1 MFSDIK
7 LDELPR
13 QPYYQDPIKQL
24 GTGKTIPSIT
34 ADSSSWPA
42 EEPLDLAA

>member
-24 GTGKTIPSIT
+24 GTGKTTPSILG
-34 ADSSSWPA
+34 DLSWPA
-42 EEPLDLAA
+42 AESLDLAA